1 VSGDDARAELAF
13 DDLDEGIGRRTLLQA
28 AAAIGTGAVAPA
40 WMLAPGVAQAAR
52 GSGPGPSVLQ
62 SGRGPRSGTYI
73 TSTPA
78 TVRWGSLPNRDAKA
92 VRSVRSGATVTFD
105 TVSHEGIL
113 EDQGRNPVRY
123 FASKGVA
130 ERAVLLDA
138 RTIAASGLSHDFAK
152 DGPHIVTGPVD
163 VIGARPGD
171 VLRIDVV
178 SFIPRAPY
186 GVISNRHGKG
196 ALPNEYPQRP
206 PAQPGASAAH
216 PELYNN
222 VSIFTPVRKI
232 SGKDTAV
239 LPAGCF
245 RAQFPIDP
253 FMGITGV
260 ALDTSEKVNSIP
272 PTVAGGNI
280 DIRNLTVG
288 STLFLPVFVPG
299 AKFFAGD
306 PHYRQGDGEVA
317 LTALEAPLRATF
329 KLTLLKAGSRR
340 IPGGRG
346 RLDAPFGETAG
357 YWMPVGLDPDL
368 DEAMKMAVRQ
378 AIEFL
383 HGELGMQRAV
393 AYAYLSAAT
402 DFVVSQVV
410 DKTTGVHARIR
421 KTDFVARR
429 ATGRS
434 RPSV

>member
-1 VSGDDARAELAF
+1 MPEDERPEQAF
-13 DDLDEGIGRRTLLQA
+13 DHLDEGIGRRQLLQA
-28 AAAIGTGAVAPA
+28 AAAIGTGAIAPA
-40 WMLAPGVAQAAR
+40 WTLAVGAGAATT
-52 GSGPGPSVLQ
+52 GPGPRVLQ
-62 SGRGPRSGTYI
+62 SGRGVRPGSYI
-73 TSTPA
+73 TSTPE
-78 TVRWGSLPNRDAKA
+78 TISWGFLPNRSTPP
-92 VRSVRSGATVTFD
+92 VRSVRSGAIVTID

-113 EDQGRNPVRY
+113 EDQGRDPVAY
-123 FASKGVA
+123 FAREGVA
-130 ERAVLLDA
+130 ERDVLTDA
-138 RTIAASGLSHDFAK
+138 RAIAASELPHDFEK
-152 DGPHIVTGPVD
+152 DGPHITTGPVS

-171 VLRIDVV
+171 VLRIDVLGLV
-178 SFIPRAPY
+178 PRAPY

-196 ALPNEYPQRP
+196 ALPGEYPQRAAP
-206 PAQPGASAAH
+206 RPGASAQH
-216 PELYNN
+216 PELFNN
-222 VSIFTPVRKI
+222 VSVFTPVRSI
-232 SGKDTAV
+232 DGKDTAV
-239 LPAGCF
+239 LPAGRR
-245 RAQFPIDP
+245 RAEFEIDP
-253 FMGITGV
+253 FMGLMGV
-260 ALDTSEKVNSIP
+260 ALDTSERVNSVP

-288 STLFLPVFVPG
+288 STLYLPVFVPG

-329 KLTLLKAGSRR
+329 RLSVLKAGSGA

-346 RLDAPFGETAG
+346 GLDAPFGETAG

-410 DKTTGVHARIR
+410 DKTKGVHARIR
-421 KTDFVARR
+421 KGDFVAR
-429 ATGRS
+429 
-434 RPSV
+434 